1 MSLQTEPKIIE
12 AGAGRRGTF
21 AGMQIPPGV

>member
-12 AGAGRRGTF
+12 LGRGAGGTF
-21 AGMQIPPGV
+21 AGMQIPPGG